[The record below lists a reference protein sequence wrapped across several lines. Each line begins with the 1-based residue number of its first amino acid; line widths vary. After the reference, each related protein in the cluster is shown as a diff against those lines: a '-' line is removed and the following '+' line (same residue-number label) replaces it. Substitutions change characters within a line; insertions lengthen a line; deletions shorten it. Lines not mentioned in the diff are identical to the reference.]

1 MVPGAGIMA
10 GPDAV
15 LLFAVCRAHAR
26 IHIEHG
32 TSRRTTTMDG
42 IDPMAGKIG
51 ERRKVLFRREPTRLE
66 AAHLAR
72 RCRCPQSRLAANN
85 PTHRGIMTQ
94 AFCVIHI
101 LVSGKSPEHRLSQ
114 HSDESMPAVLAGA
127 GVGSFPWR
135 AHKPASEVT
144 TDPRNWSISRRSK
157 SSLRTSAF
165 DSPAGFAMTTSF
177 DPAKHANYVS

>member
-1 MVPGAGIMA
+1 
-10 GPDAV
+10 
-15 LLFAVCRAHAR
+15 
-26 IHIEHG
+26 
-32 TSRRTTTMDG
+32 MDG

-127 GVGSFPWR
+127 CVGEYIAGHRGKAERGVEFSVREQAGVGGD
-135 AHKPASEVT
+135 H
-144 TDPRNWSISRRSK
+144 
-157 SSLRTSAF
+157 
-165 DSPAGFAMTTSF
+165 
-177 DPAKHANYVS
+177 

>member
-1 MVPGAGIMA
+1 
-10 GPDAV
+10 
-15 LLFAVCRAHAR
+15 
-26 IHIEHG
+26 
-32 TSRRTTTMDG
+32 MDG
-42 IDPMAGKIG
+42 IDPLAGKIG

-127 GVGSFPWR
+127 CVGEYIAGHRGKAERVVEFPVREQAGVGGDHRS
-135 AHKPASEVT
+135 AKLEHQPAVE
-144 TDPRNWSISRRSK
+144 IE
-157 SSLRTSAF
+157 F
-165 DSPAGFAMTTSF
+165 
-177 DPAKHANYVS
+177 